1 MAVDLF
7 KYFSRH
13 PKYNKLIGND
23 YLFVEYKC
31 PLEVENFKL
40 WTDTPFINYVIS
52 GKKDW
57 TALDKTYRINEG
69 EALFIKQ
76 GVYNTKQYLENEY
89 CVMLFFISEDFIR
102 RFVKEHKDIIKPTTS
117 EVPSQQIFS
126 IAVNDAL
133 NTLFL
138 SVFNYLNQNDKVP
151 KELVEMKFKELLF
164 NLSLN
169 PKNNDLLNFFC
180 SLQQIEKSNLNTIMM
195 KNFHCDIKLEEFAR
209 LSGRSL
215 STFQRDFK
223 EFYNETPGKWLNNK
237 RLEYA
242 KTLLENP
249 ELNINDICFESGF
262 KNTSHFNSSFKE
274 KYNYPPNKYRKLHVG
289 GTISPSA

>member
-1 MAVDLF
+1 MAVDIF

-13 PKYNKLIGND
+13 PRYNKLVGD
-23 YLFVEYKC
+23 DFLFVEYKC

-57 TALDKTYRINEG
+57 TALDKTYEINEG

-102 RFVKEHKDIIKPTTS
+102 RFVKEYKDIIKPTKS
-117 EVPSQQIFS
+117 EIPSKQIFN
-126 IAVNDAL
+126 IEINDTL

-151 KELVEMKFKELLF
+151 KELIEMKFKELLF

-169 PKNNDLLNFFC
+169 HKNSDLLNFFC

-215 STFQRDFK
+215 STFRRDFK
-223 EFYNETPGKWLNNK
+223 EFYKETPGKWLNNK

-262 KNTSHFNSSFKE
+262 KNTSHFNSSFRE
-274 KYNYPPNKYRKLHVG
+274 KYNYPPNQYRKLHLG
-289 GTISPSA
+289 Q